1 MSPSVGGTGAREEI
15 LGRVRAALAPSKEKP
30 RSRQISR
37 AYRDVATHPDPV
49 SLFVERVTDYQA
61 TVRLVS
67 AIGVA
72 DAIAAEVEGMHC
84 IVPVD
89 LPWDLSNA
97 DVDELQTANELDT
110 YDAVVTGAQVGIAET
125 GTIVLDHQGD
135 QGRRAITLVPDRHI
149 CVIRT
154 DQIVAGVPEAIAE
167 LNPQRA
173 QTWISGPSATSDI
186 ELTRVEGVHG
196 PRKLVVLVV
205 Y

>member
-1 MSPSVGGTGAREEI
+1 MSKAREEI
-15 LGRVRAALAPSKEKP
+15 LGRVRAALGPAKDEPAQRE
-30 RSRQISR
+30 ISR
-37 AYRDVATHPDPV
+37 TYRDTEPVADPV
-49 SLFVERVTDYQA
+49 SLFVDRVTDYQA
-61 TVRLVS
+61 TVRLIS

-97 DVDELQTANELDT
+97 DIDDLQSASDLGT
-110 YDAVVTGAQVGIAET
+110 YDAVVTGAQVGIAQT

-135 QGRRAITLVPDRHI
+135 QGRRAITLIPDRHI

-154 DQIVAGVPEAIAE
+154 DQIVTGVPEAIAE

-186 ELTRVEGVHG
+186 ELNRVEGVHG
-196 PRKLVVLVV
+196 PRALVVLVV